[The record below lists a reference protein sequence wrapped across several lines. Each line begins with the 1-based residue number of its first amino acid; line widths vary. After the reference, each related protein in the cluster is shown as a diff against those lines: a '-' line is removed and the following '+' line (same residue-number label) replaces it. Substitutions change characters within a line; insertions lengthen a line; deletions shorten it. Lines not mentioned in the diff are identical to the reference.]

1 METKN
6 IYYYFVQTKHAK
18 TWETDV
24 FFVSAS
30 NFLEATQRALI
41 QANEKG
47 HEIVL
52 IQKEY

>member
-1 METKN
+1 METN
-6 IYYYFVQTKHAK
+6 NTYYYFVQTKHVQ
-18 TWETDV
+18 TWETEV

-30 NFLEATQRALI
+30 NFLEAAQRALI